1 MERVSSEFLRLL
13 TMAGME
19 APADCHVHDDDDDD
33 RRWETGRGET
43 LTRRPARKRDGRG
56 ETDGARLV

>member
-1 MERVSSEFLRLL
+1 
-13 TMAGME
+13 MAGME